1 MGKTSTNIKLI
12 ERSALYSSSL
22 SFSLQRCGTIIS
34 MASKNLSV
42 TTTLPPSKTFTPEGD
57 ASRMDT
63 SEESQEMTLFVQDLL
78 EQMVREKL
86 DK

>member
-1 MGKTSTNIKLI
+1 
-12 ERSALYSSSL
+12 
-22 SFSLQRCGTIIS
+22 

-42 TTTLPPSKTFTPEGD
+42 TATSPPSKEFDPEDD
-57 ASRMDT
+57 ANRTNT

-86 DK
+86 RPPLLTTILLRCLCSTRSFPFS